1 MLHNIKTHRWGT
13 VPSATC
19 TNFRVRAQI
28 LLYSVC
34 FNVWIHFLS
43 LSLSLMCMWQRMC
56 ESHQVQNHIAQ
67 QLNHL
72 PNHSTMEPTTEYHQ
86 QAAAQLKNEVTCW
99 YNSFVKLVKSQKEYT
114 TSLCSWIQLTNSIAD
129 AGGQRSR
136 TSSSV
141 HKLSEQWLCEL
152 NKLPDKVHFLD
163 FVFTFFVVF
172 VENEFLFLPCS

>member
-1 MLHNIKTHRWGT
+1 MI
-13 VPSATC
+13 
-19 TNFRVRAQI
+19 
-28 LLYSVC
+28 VC
-34 FNVWIHFLS
+34 FNVLNTLSLS

-72 PNHSTMEPTTEYHQ
+72 PNHNTMEPTTEYHQ

-141 HKLSEQWLCEL
+141 LKLSEQWLCEL

-163 FVFTFFVVF
+163 FFFHFFVVF
-172 VENEFLFLPCS
+172 VENEFLFLRCC